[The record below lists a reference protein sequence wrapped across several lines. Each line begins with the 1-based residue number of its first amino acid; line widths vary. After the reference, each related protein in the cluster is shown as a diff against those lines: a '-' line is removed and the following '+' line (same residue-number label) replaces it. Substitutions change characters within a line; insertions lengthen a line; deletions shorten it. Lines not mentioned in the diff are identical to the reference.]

1 MRHPG
6 VLHLGSGRL
15 PQRRSILSSTP
26 YTAPDPFVRALQN
39 AAAEYNAYPKGHPQH
54 QGLRPVAAKYAASGI
69 NFSNLRRF
77 LFEGVEGKR
86 KQKPNR
92 GGDDWR
98 DQVSKRLKLIYENDG
113 KIIKT
118 KARSVVL

>member
-1 MRHPG
+1 
-6 VLHLGSGRL
+6 
-15 PQRRSILSSTP
+15 
-26 YTAPDPFVRALQN
+26 LQN

-54 QGLRPVAAKYAASGI
+54 QGLRPIAAKYAASGI

-98 DQVSKRLKLIYENDG
+98 DQVSERLKLIYENDG

-118 KARSVVL
+118 KARSVVRSRTARMEKGSRHQLVGQLAVATS